1 MLLAIAA
8 PAQSLFATPDWV
20 TVGLVLS
27 IVGSF
32 FLANAIL
39 FRHPRSL
46 VREHFGAYDGRLR
59 SIREYIFHR
68 VQIHLGFLFLLS
80 GFGLQLYGRL
90 RPAPVDPDAGF
101 PVAWVGAIL
110 ILAVGLELLGW
121 WLSHRLFRGYVREYF
136 IEHPVDF
143 DQDIKLAREIG
154 ALFGIES
161 SGEDTVQSYVARLCR
176 DVGLPRHGRPETRSS
191 SGTVQVVEEELA

>member
-1 MLLAIAA
+1 MSPGAVQEST
-8 PAQSLFATPDWV
+8 QSLAQPDWIV
-20 TVGLVLS
+20 VGLVLA

-46 VREHFGAYDGRLR
+46 VREHFGAAAARLR

-68 VQIHLGFLFLLS
+68 LQIHLGFLFLMS
-80 GFGLQLYGRL
+80 GLGMQLYGQFH
-90 RPAPVDPDAGF
+90 PAPPGSPF
-101 PVAWVGAIL
+101 PTKWVGVIVL
-110 ILAVGLELLGW
+110 TAVVLEITGW

-136 IEHPVDF
+136 VDHPVDLGANMP
-143 DQDIKLAREIG
+143 LARELG

-161 SGEDTVQSYVARLCR
+161 SGDDTVQSYVARLR
-176 DVGLPRHGRPETRSS
+176 RQIGLPAPEPIARDAVGVVDSS
-191 SGTVQVVEEELA
+191 MLSEEELG